1 MGRRFVDVRQQ
12 SELKTEKNPQPN
24 LTIYTT
30 SNLKRRGV
38 QTKIKKRRKSKF
50 RRGNHLNFKNNNKAQ
65 SHKIFHT

>member
-30 SNLKRRGV
+30 SNLKR
-38 QTKIKKRRKSKF
+38 KRCANKDKEKEEIQISERKSLKF
-50 RRGNHLNFKNNNKAQ
+50 QK
-65 SHKIFHT
+65 